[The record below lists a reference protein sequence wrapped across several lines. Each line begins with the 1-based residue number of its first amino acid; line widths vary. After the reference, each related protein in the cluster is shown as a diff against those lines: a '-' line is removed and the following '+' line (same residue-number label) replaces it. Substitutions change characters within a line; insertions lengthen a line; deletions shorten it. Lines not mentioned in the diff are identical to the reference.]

1 MEELVCCAEFRA
13 SGRRPAEVNAAKR
26 REGARS
32 KMALTGEGAG
42 NVCGAMHGER
52 RWLAYSGERKCRNS
66 CVGKK

>member
-1 MEELVCCAEFRA
+1 MCCAEFRA